1 MNKRKEFATKA
12 SWSKAQPFP
21 IQYVTLALDLKL
33 NNIQSE
39 RLKQGFIPSSMDE
52 RWFSYY
58 ENNTLY
64 QYRSWTG
71 TCIYQIHFVEEVGC
85 LRATHAEVNR
95 DTSEYSN
102 RDDNEDKKTMEEL
115 VIEISNFKP
124 GTQSEYISIFI

>member
-1 MNKRKEFATKA
+1 
-12 SWSKAQPFP
+12 
-21 IQYVTLALDLKL
+21 
-33 NNIQSE
+33 
-39 RLKQGFIPSSMDE
+39 
-52 RWFSYY
+52 
-58 ENNTLY
+58 
-64 QYRSWTG
+64 
-71 TCIYQIHFVEEVGC
+71 